1 MLVGLW
7 KRETG
12 EQLVFRLLWLQIN
25 FQWMLPELELHNIG
39 EAVICYFY
47 PASPL
52 SALLIC
58 FLFWMDPS
66 PFSYAYEGPLR
77 CAKYIKWNTNY
88 GTEVVDTKHSSFN
101 SNEVWARYGSMQVVK
116 AERPKVLQSW
126 QSKFLVCLVTE
137 NLEFKS
143 DFIGVNS
150 LLNYVYQL
158 ALRRRELV
166 AGMRSGAGGR
176 SRGRGDKKFKLPF
189 HS

>member
-1 MLVGLW
+1 
-7 KRETG
+7 
-12 EQLVFRLLWLQIN
+12 
-25 FQWMLPELELHNIG
+25 
-39 EAVICYFY
+39 
-47 PASPL
+47 
-52 SALLIC
+52 
-58 FLFWMDPS
+58 
-66 PFSYAYEGPLR
+66 
-77 CAKYIKWNTNY
+77 
-88 GTEVVDTKHSSFN
+88 
-101 SNEVWARYGSMQVVK
+101 MQVVK